1 MQQFIAILIFCIVLF
16 LYLHIYFQLKTSNDL
31 EVYEIEQPSKD
42 KLEEICDLRQP
53 VIFDY
58 QNDSL
63 LETCKVASI
72 VEHYSAFDVKLR
84 NVKEVDDNTDLH
96 IPVTLK
102 AAISLLSGD
111 KDAKY
116 ISEKNGDFLEETGII
131 KNYKYNDAF
140 LRPPMVSNCFYDF
153 LTASQH
159 TETVLQ
165 YSVNYRNFYLVT
177 HGSIKIKLIPPK
189 SARYLYPIEDY
200 ENFEF
205 RSPLNPWSIQRQY
218 KADFDK
224 MKTLEIELTP
234 GKIIYIP
241 AYWWYSIKFMEPLTS
256 VCVFKYRTYMN
267 TVAILPKLCM
277 KTLQR
282 QNTKREIVK
291 KVRFSKHANTN
302 ANANANANALK
313 PVKTK
318 ETNANTKN
326 VCAIGNNY
334 NSHST
339 RLNSDP
345 VPANLAVVPVTL
357 SSSNLILLATETT
370 ETTETTELI
379 HDTKEKEQT
388 QEQDIN
394 KHQENAITLSLTE

>member
-63 LETCKVASI
+63 LESCKINTVA
-72 VEHYSAFDVKLR
+72 EHYSAFDVKLR
-84 NVKEVDDNTDLH
+84 NVKELDENTDLH
-96 IPVTLK
+96 IPITLK
-102 AAISLLSGD
+102 VALSLFNSD
-111 KDAKY
+111 KDSKY
-116 ISEKNGDFLEETGII
+116 ITEKNNDFLEETGLI
-131 KNYKYNDAF
+131 KNFKYNDGF
-140 LRPPMVSNCFYDF
+140 LRPPMVSNCFYD
-153 LTASQH
+153 LVSASQN
-159 TETVLQ
+159 TETPLQ
-165 YSVNYRNFYLVT
+165 YNVNYRNFYLVT
-177 HGSIKIKLIPPK
+177 HGKIKIKLIPPK
-189 SARYLYPIEDY
+189 SARYLYPTDDY

-205 RSPLNPWSIQRQY
+205 RSPLNPWEIQRQY

-224 MKTLEIELTP
+224 IKTLEIELTP

-241 AYWWYSIKFMEPLTS
+241 AYWWYSVKFMEPLTS

-291 KVRFSKHANTN
+291 KVRFSKNLTDADVSKKYIPKSSNN
-302 ANANANANALK
+302 NNNINNGSRMK
-313 PVKTK
+313 GIKDITK
-318 ETNANTKN
+318 DAPIA
-326 VCAIGNNY
+326 VA
-334 NSHST
+334 
-339 RLNSDP
+339 
-345 VPANLAVVPVTL
+345 VAVVAATDAH
-357 SSSNLILLATETT
+357 SSLETT
-370 ETTETTELI
+370 SI
-379 HDTKEKEQT
+379 IPDADAADTGAHADE
-388 QEQDIN
+388 DISGPAAN
-394 KHQENAITLSLTE
+394 SNQHENAITLSLTE

>member
-16 LYLHIYFQLKTSNDL
+16 LYLHIYFQLKISNDL

-63 LETCKVASI
+63 LEMCKVAAI

-153 LTASQH
+153 LTASQY

-234 GKIIYIP
+234 SKIIYIP

-291 KVRFSKHANTN
+291 KVRFSKN
-302 ANANANANALK
+302 ANANAPVVK
-313 PVKTK
+313 PVKIK
-318 ETNANTKN
+318 ETNTNTN
-326 VCAIGNNY
+326 VCAFGTVENAVNSDNH
-334 NSHST
+334 NSHAIDM
-339 RLNSDP
+339 DP
-345 VPANLAVVPVTL
+345 VPANLE
-357 SSSNLILLATETT
+357 SSSDLMIPSETT
-370 ETTETTELI
+370 ETIETI
-379 HDTKEKEQT
+379 KMMEQK
-388 QEQDIN
+388 QEQNCIDGIEG

>member
-63 LETCKVASI
+63 LEMCKVAAI

-153 LTASQH
+153 LTASQY

-177 HGSIKIKLIPPK
+177 NGSIKIKLIPPK

-234 GKIIYIP
+234 SKIIYIP
-241 AYWWYSIKFMEPLTS
+241 AYWWYSIKFMQPLTS

-291 KVRFSKHANTN
+291 KVRFNKKLTTTSNATN
-302 ANANANANALK
+302 ATN
-313 PVKTK
+313 T
-318 ETNANTKN
+318 TNATPIKN
-326 VCAIGNNY
+326 KEIN
-334 NSHST
+334 
-339 RLNSDP
+339 P
-345 VPANLAVVPVTL
+345 VPANIESFESFESFE
-357 SSSNLILLATETT
+357 SSSNLMMPSETEIKKTPT
-370 ETTETTELI
+370 
-379 HDTKEKEQT
+379 
-388 QEQDIN
+388 EQDNVEQNDFLNKHKQVIEN
-394 KHQENAITLSLTE
+394 GNEDKHQENTITLSLTE

>member
-1 MQQFIAILIFCIVLF
+1 MQQFFAILIFCIVLF

-31 EVYEIEQPSKD
+31 EVYEIEQPSKE

-63 LETCKVASI
+63 LEMCKLSQI

-102 AAISLLSGD
+102 AALSILSGD

-116 ISEKNGDFLEETGII
+116 VSEKNGDFLEETGII

-153 LTASQH
+153 LTASQN
-159 TETVLQ
+159 TETLLQ

-177 HGSIKIKLIPPK
+177 HGVVKIKLIPPK
-189 SARYLYPIEDY
+189 SARYLYPVEDY

-205 RSPLNPWSIQRQY
+205 RSPLNPWAIQRQY
-218 KADFDK
+218 KADYDK
-224 MKTLEIELTP
+224 IKTLEIELTP

-241 AYWWYSIKFMEPLTS
+241 AYWWYSIKFMEPLSS

-291 KVRFSKHANTN
+291 KVRFQKNEFN
-302 ANANANANALK
+302 DKGMIKN
-313 PVKTK
+313 PKT
-318 ETNANTKN
+318 TTTTATTTATTTTTTATKN
-326 VCAIGNNY
+326 IMQQQ
-334 NSHST
+334 
-339 RLNSDP
+339 LQQSDDSSV
-345 VPANLAVVPVTL
+345 VPANFESSLLDSNAVVD
-357 SSSNLILLATETT
+357 ETYKANH
-370 ETTETTELI
+370 EANE
-379 HDTKEKEQT
+379 DVV
-388 QEQDIN
+388 QESRD
-394 KHQENAITLSLTE
+394 HAITLSLTE

>member
-63 LETCKVASI
+63 LEMCKVAAI

-153 LTASQH
+153 LTASQY

-205 RSPLNPWSIQRQY
+205 RSPLNPWTIQRQY

-291 KVRFSKHANTN
+291 KVRFNKKLTTTSNATN
-302 ANANANANALK
+302 A
-313 PVKTK
+313 
-318 ETNANTKN
+318 TNATNTTNSKPIKN
-326 VCAIGNNY
+326 KEIN
-334 NSHST
+334 
-339 RLNSDP
+339 P
-345 VPANLAVVPVTL
+345 VPANIESFESFESFE
-357 SSSNLILLATETT
+357 SSSNLMMPSETEIKKTPT
-370 ETTETTELI
+370 
-379 HDTKEKEQT
+379 
-388 QEQDIN
+388 EQDNVEQNDFLNKHKQVIEN
-394 KHQENAITLSLTE
+394 GNEDKHQENTITLSLTE

>member
-63 LETCKVASI
+63 LESCKINTVA
-72 VEHYSAFDVKLR
+72 EHYSAFDVKLR
-84 NVKEVDDNTDLH
+84 NVKELDENTDLH
-96 IPVTLK
+96 IPITLK
-102 AAISLLSGD
+102 VALSLFNSD
-111 KDAKY
+111 KESKY
-116 ISEKNGDFLEETGII
+116 LIEKNNDFLEETGLI
-131 KNYKYNDAF
+131 KNFKYNDAF
-140 LRPPMVSNCFYDF
+140 LRPPMVSNCFYD
-153 LTASQH
+153 LVSASQN
-159 TETVLQ
+159 TETPLQ
-165 YSVNYRNFYLVT
+165 YNVNYRNFYLVT
-177 HGSIKIKLIPPK
+177 HGKIKIKLIPPK
-189 SARYLYPIEDY
+189 SARYLYPTEDY

-205 RSPLNPWSIQRQY
+205 RSPLNPWEIQRQY

-224 MKTLEIELTP
+224 IKTLEIELTP

-241 AYWWYSIKFMEPLTS
+241 AYWWYSVKFMEPLTS

-291 KVRFSKHANTN
+291 KVRFSKNLADADVSKKYMPKSSNSSNNGSKMKGIKDIKDIPTPTSVAATNAHSSLEATSILSDATPPTTHADADAHANAYDN
-302 ANANANANALK
+302 EDVSGPAAN
-313 PVKTK
+313 
-318 ETNANTKN
+318 
-326 VCAIGNNY
+326 
-334 NSHST
+334 
-339 RLNSDP
+339 
-345 VPANLAVVPVTL
+345 
-357 SSSNLILLATETT
+357 SNQ
-370 ETTETTELI
+370 
-379 HDTKEKEQT
+379 H
-388 QEQDIN
+388 
-394 KHQENAITLSLTE
+394 ENAITLSLTE

>member
-63 LETCKVASI
+63 LEMCKVAAI

-84 NVKEVDDNTDLH
+84 NVKEIDDNTDLH

-102 AAISLLSGD
+102 AALSLLSGD

-153 LTASQH
+153 LTASQY

-205 RSPLNPWSIQRQY
+205 RSPLNPWTIQRQY

-241 AYWWYSIKFMEPLTS
+241 AYWWYSIKFMEPLSS

-291 KVRFSKHANTN
+291 KVRFNKKLTTTASN
-302 ANANANANALK
+302 A
-313 PVKTK
+313 T
-318 ETNANTKN
+318 NTKPIKN
-326 VCAIGNNY
+326 KEIN
-334 NSHST
+334 
-339 RLNSDP
+339 P
-345 VPANLAVVPVTL
+345 VSANIESFE
-357 SSSNLILLATETT
+357 SSSNLMMPSETEIKTT
-370 ETTETTELI
+370 VTGE
-379 HDTKEKEQT
+379 DNVEQNDFLNKHK
-388 QEQDIN
+388 QVIENGNED
-394 KHQENAITLSLTE
+394 KHQENVITLSLTE

>member
-1 MQQFIAILIFCIVLF
+1 MQQFFAILIFCIVLF
-16 LYLHIYFQLKTSNDL
+16 FYLHIYFQLKTSNDL
-31 EVYEIEQPSKD
+31 EVYEIEQPSKE

-63 LETCKVASI
+63 LETCKLSQI

-84 NVKEVDDNTDLH
+84 NVKDVDDNTDLH

-102 AAISLLSGD
+102 AALSILNGD

-116 ISEKNGDFLEETGII
+116 MSEKNGDFLEETGII

-153 LTASQH
+153 LTASQN
-159 TETVLQ
+159 TETLLQ

-177 HGSIKIKLIPPK
+177 HGVIKIKLIPPK

-205 RSPLNPWSIQRQY
+205 RSPLNPWAIQRQY

-224 MKTLEIELTP
+224 IKTLEIELTP

-241 AYWWYSIKFMEPLTS
+241 AYWWYSIKFMEPLSS

-291 KVRFSKHANTN
+291 KVRFQKNEVATTKVVDKEKDKVKGLTTTTTMQYSNDCAAAAVAVT
-302 ANANANANALK
+302 
-313 PVKTK
+313 PV
-318 ETNANTKN
+318 
-326 VCAIGNNY
+326 
-334 NSHST
+334 
-339 RLNSDP
+339 P
-345 VPANLAVVPVTL
+345 VPANFE
-357 SSSNLILLATETT
+357 SSALISNVNTVNRIDDNGTNEEANE
-370 ETTETTELI
+370 EE
-379 HDTKEKEQT
+379 DTKQPC
-388 QEQDIN
+388 
-394 KHQENAITLSLTE
+394 NAITLSLVE

>member
-63 LETCKVASI
+63 LEMCKVAAI

-153 LTASQH
+153 LTASQY

-291 KVRFSKHANTN
+291 KVRFNKKLTTTSNATN
-302 ANANANANALK
+302 ATN
-313 PVKTK
+313 T
-318 ETNANTKN
+318 TNATNATNSKPIKN
-326 VCAIGNNY
+326 KEIN
-334 NSHST
+334 
-339 RLNSDP
+339 P
-345 VPANLAVVPVTL
+345 VPVNIESFESFE
-357 SSSNLILLATETT
+357 SSSNLMMPSETEIKKTPT
-370 ETTETTELI
+370 
-379 HDTKEKEQT
+379 
-388 QEQDIN
+388 EQDNVEQNDFLNKHKQVIEN
-394 KHQENAITLSLTE
+394 GNEDKHQENTITLSLTE

>member
-1 MQQFIAILIFCIVLF
+1 MQQFFAILIFCIVLF

-31 EVYEIEQPSKD
+31 EVYEIEQPSKE

-63 LETCKVASI
+63 LETCKLSQI
-72 VEHYSAFDVKLR
+72 VEHYGAFDVKLR
-84 NVKEVDDNTDLH
+84 NVKEADDNTDLH

-102 AAISLLSGD
+102 AALSILSGD

-116 ISEKNGDFLEETGII
+116 VSEKNGDFLEETGII

-153 LTASQH
+153 LTASQN
-159 TETVLQ
+159 TETLLQ

-177 HGSIKIKLIPPK
+177 HGVVKIKLIPPK

-205 RSPLNPWSIQRQY
+205 RSPLNPWAIQRQY
-218 KADFDK
+218 KADYDK
-224 MKTLEIELTP
+224 IKTLEIELVP

-241 AYWWYSIKFMEPLTS
+241 AYWWYSIKFMEPLSS

-291 KVRFSKHANTN
+291 KVRFQKNEVATT
-302 ANANANANALK
+302 K
-313 PVKTK
+313 VVDEEKYKVKGLTTTTTMQYSNDCADAF
-318 ETNANTKN
+318 ESQN
-326 VCAIGNNY
+326 V
-334 NSHST
+334 
-339 RLNSDP
+339 
-345 VPANLAVVPVTL
+345 
-357 SSSNLILLATETT
+357 LATATT
-370 ETTETTELI
+370 SAAAAPVNRMGDEGTNEEANEEE
-379 HDTKEKEQT
+379 DVKEPR
-388 QEQDIN
+388 D
-394 KHQENAITLSLTE
+394 AITLSLVE

>member
-1 MQQFIAILIFCIVLF
+1 MQQFFAILIFCIVLF

-31 EVYEIEQPSKD
+31 EVYEIEQPSKE

-58 QNDSL
+58 QNESL
-63 LETCKVASI
+63 LETCKLSQI

-84 NVKEVDDNTDLH
+84 NVKEMDDNTDLH

-102 AAISLLSGD
+102 AALSIISGD

-116 ISEKNGDFLEETGII
+116 VSEKNGDFLEETGII

-140 LRPPMVSNCFYDF
+140 LRPPMVSNCFYDL
-153 LTASQH
+153 LTASQN
-159 TETVLQ
+159 TETLLQ
-165 YSVNYRNFYLVT
+165 YNVNYRNFYLVT
-177 HGSIKIKLIPPK
+177 HGVIKIKLIPPK
-189 SARYLYPIEDY
+189 SARYLYPVDDY

-205 RSPLNPWSIQRQY
+205 RSPLNPWAIQRQY
-218 KADFDK
+218 KADYDK
-224 MKTLEIELTP
+224 IKTLEIELTP

-241 AYWWYSIKFMEPLTS
+241 AYWWYSIKFMEPLSS

-291 KVRFSKHANTN
+291 KVRFQKNEPT
-302 ANANANANALK
+302 
-313 PVKTK
+313 VDK
-318 ETNANTKN
+318 EKGMIKN
-326 VCAIGNNY
+326 PTTTTTTTTTIMQQLQQSNDSAIVD
-334 NSHST
+334 HT
-339 RLNSDP
+339 QV
-345 VPANLAVVPVTL
+345 VPANFESSLLDSNAVDKANDKVNEDDVKEPR
-357 SSSNLILLATETT
+357 
-370 ETTETTELI
+370 
-379 HDTKEKEQT
+379 DT
-388 QEQDIN
+388 
-394 KHQENAITLSLTE
+394 ITLSLTE

>member
-1 MQQFIAILIFCIVLF
+1 MQQFFAILIFCIVLF

-31 EVYEIEQPSKD
+31 EVYEIEQPSKE

-58 QNDSL
+58 QNESL
-63 LETCKVASI
+63 LETCKLSQI
-72 VEHYSAFDVKLR
+72 TEHYGAFDIKVR

-96 IPVTLK
+96 IPVTLR
-102 AAISLLSGD
+102 AALSLFSGD

-116 ISEKNGDFLEETGII
+116 VSEKNGDFLEETGMI

-153 LTASQH
+153 LTGSQN

-177 HGSIKIKLIPPK
+177 HGVIKIKLIPPK

-205 RSPLNPWSIQRQY
+205 RSPLNPWAIQRQY

-224 MKTLEIELTP
+224 IKTLEIELTP

-241 AYWWYSIKFMEPLTS
+241 AYWWYSIKFVEPLS
-256 VCVFKYRTYMN
+256 SICVFKYRTYMN

-282 QNTKREIVK
+282 QNTKREVVK
-291 KVRFSKHANTN
+291 KVRFQKNEVATKGVTPTQQQVQQQLQSNQNNFENSIDVSSKSVLVAVTP
-302 ANANANANALK
+302 APA
-313 PVKTK
+313 
-318 ETNANTKN
+318 
-326 VCAIGNNY
+326 
-334 NSHST
+334 
-339 RLNSDP
+339 
-345 VPANLAVVPVTL
+345 PANCESLE
-357 SSSNLILLATETT
+357 SNIVDNRDEN
-370 ETTETTELI
+370 
-379 HDTKEKEQT
+379 DN
-388 QEQDIN
+388 N
-394 KHQENAITLSLTE
+394 KQGDVITLSLTENGE

>member
-1 MQQFIAILIFCIVLF
+1 MQQFFAILIFCIVLF

-31 EVYEIEQPSKD
+31 EVYEIEQPSKE

-58 QNDSL
+58 QNESL
-63 LETCKVASI
+63 LETCKLSQI

-84 NVKEVDDNTDLH
+84 NVKEMDDNTDLH

-102 AAISLLSGD
+102 AALSIVSGD

-116 ISEKNGDFLEETGII
+116 VSEKNGDFLEETGII

-140 LRPPMVSNCFYDF
+140 LRPPMVSNCFYDL
-153 LTASQH
+153 LTASQN
-159 TETVLQ
+159 TETPLQ

-177 HGSIKIKLIPPK
+177 HGVIKIKLIPPK
-189 SARYLYPIEDY
+189 SARYLYPVDDY

-205 RSPLNPWSIQRQY
+205 RSPLNPWAIQRQY
-218 KADFDK
+218 KADYDK
-224 MKTLEIELTP
+224 IKTLEIELTP

-241 AYWWYSIKFMEPLTS
+241 AYWWYSIKFMEPLSS

-291 KVRFSKHANTN
+291 KVRFQKNEVE
-302 ANANANANALK
+302 K
-313 PVKTK
+313 GMGEK
-318 ETNANTKN
+318 EKGSVAIITTQTSNGEKRNGLAIN
-326 VCAIGNNY
+326 VE
-334 NSHST
+334 SQ
-339 RLNSDP
+339 P
-345 VPANLAVVPVTL
+345 VPANFD
-357 SSSNLILLATETT
+357 SSLTNSNATE
-370 ETTETTELI
+370 I
-379 HDTKEKEQT
+379 TKEEEEDVKEHCK
-388 QEQDIN
+388 D
-394 KHQENAITLSLTE
+394 AITLSLVE

>member
-63 LETCKVASI
+63 LESCKINTVA
-72 VEHYSAFDVKLR
+72 EHYSAFDVKLR
-84 NVKEVDDNTDLH
+84 NVKELDENTDLH
-96 IPVTLK
+96 IPITLK
-102 AAISLLSGD
+102 VALSLFNND
-111 KDAKY
+111 KDSKY
-116 ISEKNGDFLEETGII
+116 IIEKNNDFLEETGLI
-131 KNYKYNDAF
+131 KNFKYNDAF
-140 LRPPMVSNCFYDF
+140 LRPPMVSNCFYD
-153 LTASQH
+153 LVSASQN
-159 TETVLQ
+159 TETPLQ
-165 YSVNYRNFYLVT
+165 YNVNYRNFYLVT
-177 HGSIKIKLIPPK
+177 HGKIKIKLIPPK
-189 SARYLYPIEDY
+189 SARYLYPTDDY

-205 RSPLNPWSIQRQY
+205 RSPLNPWEIQRQY

-224 MKTLEIELTP
+224 IKTLEIELTP

-241 AYWWYSIKFMEPLTS
+241 AYWWYSVKFMEPLTS

-291 KVRFSKHANTN
+291 KVRFSKNLADADVSKKYMPKSSNSSNNGSKMKGIKDIKDIPTPTSVAATNAHSSLEATSILSDATPPTTHADADAHANAYDN
-302 ANANANANALK
+302 EDVSGPAAN
-313 PVKTK
+313 
-318 ETNANTKN
+318 
-326 VCAIGNNY
+326 
-334 NSHST
+334 
-339 RLNSDP
+339 
-345 VPANLAVVPVTL
+345 
-357 SSSNLILLATETT
+357 SNQ
-370 ETTETTELI
+370 
-379 HDTKEKEQT
+379 H
-388 QEQDIN
+388 
-394 KHQENAITLSLTE
+394 ENAITLSLTE

>member
-1 MQQFIAILIFCIVLF
+1 MQQFFAILIFCIVLF

-31 EVYEIEQPSKD
+31 EVYEIEQPSKE

-58 QNDSL
+58 QNESL
-63 LETCKVASI
+63 LETCKLSQI

-84 NVKEVDDNTDLH
+84 NVKEMDDNTDLH

-102 AAISLLSGD
+102 AALSIVSGD

-116 ISEKNGDFLEETGII
+116 VSEKNGDFLEETGII

-140 LRPPMVSNCFYDF
+140 LRPPMVSNCFYDL
-153 LTASQH
+153 LTASQNA
-159 TETVLQ
+159 ETPLQ

-177 HGSIKIKLIPPK
+177 HGVVKIKLIPPK
-189 SARYLYPIEDY
+189 SARYLYPVEDY

-205 RSPLNPWSIQRQY
+205 RSPLNPWAIQRQY
-218 KADFDK
+218 KADYDK
-224 MKTLEIELTP
+224 IKTLEIELVP

-241 AYWWYSIKFMEPLTS
+241 AYWWYSIKFMEPLSS

-291 KVRFSKHANTN
+291 KVRFQKNEFN
-302 ANANANANALK
+302 DKGMIKN
-313 PVKTK
+313 PKT
-318 ETNANTKN
+318 TTTTATTATTTATTATTATKN
-326 VCAIGNNY
+326 IMQQQ
-334 NSHST
+334 
-339 RLNSDP
+339 LQQSDDSSV
-345 VPANLAVVPVTL
+345 VPANFESSLLDSNAVVEKASEEEDV
-357 SSSNLILLATETT
+357 
-370 ETTETTELI
+370 
-379 HDTKEKEQT
+379 KESR
-388 QEQDIN
+388 D
-394 KHQENAITLSLTE
+394 AITLSLTE

>member
-1 MQQFIAILIFCIVLF
+1 MQQFFAILIFCIVLF

-31 EVYEIEQPSKD
+31 EVYEIEQPSKE

-58 QNDSL
+58 QNESL
-63 LETCKVASI
+63 IETCKLSQI

-84 NVKEVDDNTDLH
+84 NVKEMDDNTDLH

-102 AAISLLSGD
+102 AALSIVSGD

-116 ISEKNGDFLEETGII
+116 VSEKNGDFLEETGII

-153 LTASQH
+153 LTASQN
-159 TETVLQ
+159 TETPLQ

-177 HGSIKIKLIPPK
+177 HGVIKIKLIPPK
-189 SARYLYPIEDY
+189 SARYLYPVEDY

-205 RSPLNPWSIQRQY
+205 RSPLNPWNIQRQY
-218 KADFDK
+218 KADYDK
-224 MKTLEIELTP
+224 IKTLEIELTP

-241 AYWWYSIKFMEPLTS
+241 AYWWYSIKFMEPLSS

-282 QNTKREIVK
+282 QNTKRETVK
-291 KVRFSKHANTN
+291 KVRFQKNEAHSD
-302 ANANANANALK
+302 
-313 PVKTK
+313 K
-318 ETNANTKN
+318 EKEKEKGMIKSPTTTVPTTIMQQLEQSNDS
-326 VCAIGNNY
+326 AIV
-334 NSHST
+334 
-339 RLNSDP
+339 DP
-345 VPANLAVVPVTL
+345 QVVPANFESSLFDSNAVERD
-357 SSSNLILLATETT
+357 ETH
-370 ETTETTELI
+370 ETNEKNA
-379 HDTKEKEQT
+379 KEPR
-388 QEQDIN
+388 D
-394 KHQENAITLSLTE
+394 AVALSLIE

>member
-31 EVYEIEQPSKD
+31 EVYEIEQPSKE

-53 VIFDY
+53 VIFDF
-58 QNDSL
+58 QNESL
-63 LETCKVASI
+63 LETCKLSQI
-72 VEHYSAFDVKLR
+72 MEHYSAFDVKLR
-84 NVKEVDDNTDLH
+84 NVKDVDDNTDLH

-116 ISEKNGDFLEETGII
+116 VSEKNGDFLEETGII

-140 LRPPMVSNCFYDF
+140 LRPPMVSNCFYDL
-153 LTASQH
+153 LTASQN
-159 TETVLQ
+159 TETPLQ

-177 HGSIKIKLIPPK
+177 HGVVKIKLIPPK
-189 SARYLYPIEDY
+189 SARYLYPVDDY

-205 RSPLNPWSIQRQY
+205 RSPLNPWAIQRQY
-218 KADFDK
+218 KADYDK
-224 MKTLEIELTP
+224 IKTLEIELMP

-241 AYWWYSIKFMEPLTS
+241 AYWWYSIKFMEPLSS

-291 KVRFSKHANTN
+291 KVRFQKSEFNDKGTIKNPKTPTARAVTAATANN
-302 ANANANANALK
+302 IVQQQLQQSNDSFVLE
-313 PVKTK
+313 PQV
-318 ETNANTKN
+318 
-326 VCAIGNNY
+326 
-334 NSHST
+334 
-339 RLNSDP
+339 
-345 VPANLAVVPVTL
+345 VPANFE
-357 SSSNLILLATETT
+357 SSSLDSNAVGTNKINE
-370 ETTETTELI
+370 EGEDVKES
-379 HDTKEKEQT
+379 HD
-388 QEQDIN
+388 
-394 KHQENAITLSLTE
+394 AITLSLTE

>member
-1 MQQFIAILIFCIVLF
+1 MQQFFAILIFCIVLF
-16 LYLHIYFQLKTSNDL
+16 FYLHIYFQLKTSNDL
-31 EVYEIEQPSKD
+31 EVYEIEQPSKE

-63 LETCKVASI
+63 LETCKLSQI

-84 NVKEVDDNTDLH
+84 NVKDVDDNTDLH

-102 AAISLLSGD
+102 AALSILNGD

-116 ISEKNGDFLEETGII
+116 VSEKNGDFLEETGII

-153 LTASQH
+153 LTASQN
-159 TETVLQ
+159 TETLLQ

-177 HGSIKIKLIPPK
+177 HGVIKIKLIPPK

-205 RSPLNPWSIQRQY
+205 RSPLNPWAIQRQY
-218 KADFDK
+218 KADYDK
-224 MKTLEIELTP
+224 IKTLEIELTP

-241 AYWWYSIKFMEPLTS
+241 AYWWYSIKFMEPLS
-256 VCVFKYRTYMN
+256 SMCVFKYRTYMN

-291 KVRFSKHANTN
+291 KVRFQKNEVATTKVVDKEKDKVKGLTTTITTMQYSNDCAAAAVAVT
-302 ANANANANALK
+302 
-313 PVKTK
+313 PV
-318 ETNANTKN
+318 
-326 VCAIGNNY
+326 
-334 NSHST
+334 
-339 RLNSDP
+339 P
-345 VPANLAVVPVTL
+345 VPANFE
-357 SSSNLILLATETT
+357 SSALISNVNTVNRIDDNGTNEEANE
-370 ETTETTELI
+370 EE
-379 HDTKEKEQT
+379 DTKQPC
-388 QEQDIN
+388 
-394 KHQENAITLSLTE
+394 NAITLSLVE

>member
-63 LETCKVASI
+63 LETCKVAAI

-205 RSPLNPWSIQRQY
+205 RSPLNTWTIQRQY

-241 AYWWYSIKFMEPLTS
+241 AYWWYSIKFMQPLTS

-291 KVRFSKHANTN
+291 KVRFSKNLEKTT
-302 ANANANANALK
+302 K
-313 PVKTK
+313 PVEKLIK
-318 ETNANTKN
+318 LEKLETVKK
-326 VCAIGNNY
+326 
-334 NSHST
+334 
-339 RLNSDP
+339 SDSSSVPCPVPCP
-345 VPANLAVVPVTL
+345 VPANLEC
-357 SSSNLILLATETT
+357 SSNLIISSEKDSAHNNEHI
-370 ETTETTELI
+370 EL
-379 HDTKEKEQT
+379 DLNNDNLSSQ
-388 QEQDIN
+388 QEG
-394 KHQENAITLSLTE
+394 AITLSLTE

>member
-1 MQQFIAILIFCIVLF
+1 MQQFFAILIFCIVLF

-31 EVYEIEQPSKD
+31 EVYEIEQPSKE

-63 LETCKVASI
+63 LETCKLSQI
-72 VEHYSAFDVKLR
+72 VEHYGAFDVKLR
-84 NVKEVDDNTDLH
+84 NVKEADDNTDLH
-96 IPVTLK
+96 IPITLK
-102 AAISLLSGD
+102 AAISIVSGD

-116 ISEKNGDFLEETGII
+116 VSEKNGDFLEETGII

-153 LTASQH
+153 LTASQN
-159 TETVLQ
+159 TETLLQ

-177 HGSIKIKLIPPK
+177 HGVIKIKLIPPK

-205 RSPLNPWSIQRQY
+205 RSPLNPWNIQRQY
-218 KADFDK
+218 KADYDK
-224 MKTLEIELTP
+224 IKTLEIELTP

-241 AYWWYSIKFMEPLTS
+241 AYWWYSIKFMEPLSS

-291 KVRFSKHANTN
+291 KVRFQKNEVAKG
-302 ANANANANALK
+302 AVEKERGGREREIDKLK
-313 PVKTK
+313 GQTTSIQYSNGCATAVDSQ
-318 ETNANTKN
+318 N
-326 VCAIGNNY
+326 VLATAAAPTPI
-334 NSHST
+334 
-339 RLNSDP
+339 P
-345 VPANLAVVPVTL
+345 IPANFEPSALISNVVNRMDDEGTNEEANGEEYV
-357 SSSNLILLATETT
+357 
-370 ETTETTELI
+370 
-379 HDTKEKEQT
+379 KEPR
-388 QEQDIN
+388 D
-394 KHQENAITLSLTE
+394 AITLSLVE